1 MGSSFIMS
9 DNYKLEDAL
18 RDIYKE
24 LRDIN
29 NRLSIIETQMVESC
43 KRLNSH
49 EEQIHHLTTEIGSI
63 EKDVG
68 ILQGSWK
75 TYLAIGGITGT
86 LGAIV
91 GAFIK

>member
-1 MGSSFIMS
+1 MGSGYIMS
-9 DNYKLEDAL
+9 DNYKIEDVL

-29 NRLSIIETQMVESC
+29 NRLSVIETQMQDSN
-43 KRLNSH
+43 KRLNAH
-49 EEQIHHLTTEIGSI
+49 DEQIRHLNGEMGTL
-63 EKDVG
+63 EKEVG

-75 TYLAIGGITGT
+75 TYLAIGGIAGT

-91 GAFIK
+91 GALMK

>member
-9 DNYKLEDAL
+9 ENYKLEDVL

-29 NRLSIIETQMVESC
+29 NRLSIIETQMSDSC
-43 KRLNSH
+43 KKIGSH
-49 EEQIHHLTTEIGSI
+49 EEQIHHLMSELGSLGK
-63 EKDVG
+63 EVG
-68 ILQGSWK
+68 ILQGGWK
-75 TYLAIGGITGT
+75 TYLVIGGIAGT

-91 GAFIK
+91 GAFVK

>member
-9 DNYKLEDAL
+9 DNYRLEDAL

-24 LRDIN
+24 LKDIN
-29 NRLSIIETQMVESC
+29 NRLSVIETQMADSC
-43 KRLNSH
+43 KKLSSH
-49 EEQIHHLTTEIGSI
+49 DEQIHHLMSELGSLGK
-63 EKDVG
+63 EVG
-68 ILQGSWK
+68 ILQGGWK
-75 TYLAIGGITGT
+75 TYLVIGGIAGT